1 MTDVIT
7 SIKYDEKDPKFI
19 QIKNE
24 FTAEIQKRFSCDN
37 YEDITKYVFGE
48 VFQKQHSKETCIKEL
63 ESIFNDKTEEIINYL
78 WNLVD
83 RVVNEHEDNNNAKG
97 DVLDKIFKDDNKK
110 KPFTKQDSKE
120 KKGSGDFTND
130 RYNTKRQDRRKGSK
144 DYQKGNNQRDNRDRY
159 HNNRKGNYG
168 NKFNNSGNDRMRVGN
183 KEVIIHSNR
192 RRERSRSR
200 SDDNDNSGRY
210 DDDYQGNYPPQRGGH
225 YQRGMYPPMPMRY
238 GPYYQQ
244 YPMMGYMDP
253 RR

>member
-1 MTDVIT
+1 MTDIIT

-97 DVLDKIFKDDNKK
+97 DVLDKIFKDDNIGYETQLEFEIMYDLASDRITIPIRDELGTLVGVKGRSIVNDPDVDK
-110 KPFTKQDSKE
+110 YIYLEPCAKTKVL
-120 KKGSGDFTND
+120 
-130 RYNTKRQDRRKGSK
+130 
-144 DYQKGNNQRDNRDRY
+144 
-159 HNNRKGNYG
+159 YG
-168 NKFNNSGNDRMRVGN
+168 LYKTL
-183 KEVIIHSNR
+183 
-192 RRERSRSR
+192 
-200 SDDNDNSGRY
+200 
-210 DDDYQGNYPPQRGGH
+210 
-225 YQRGMYPPMPMRY
+225 
-238 GPYYQQ
+238 PYINV
-244 YPMMGYMDP
+244 
-253 RR
+253 